1 MLREK
6 MRKGLR
12 LDPACATA
20 IFCSVFALSTM
31 LFSLESH
38 TEWLLSVVTSEQKPY
53 DGVSPLPSS
62 QWGAL
67 LPRGLCGGGH
77 SEDQS

>member
-1 MLREK
+1 MCHCYLLQRVCSQHHA
-6 MRKGLR
+6 GLTR
-12 LDPACATA
+12 IT
-20 IFCSVFALSTM
+20 
-31 LFSLESH
+31 H
-38 TEWLLSVVTSEQKPY
+38 EWLLSVVTSEQKPY